1 MSRPAHI
8 RPIFGEYYCDSFY
21 GGGVEQGRFGYPPMT
36 AVAGALQ
43 TPWQGFFGDRD
54 ESIPTEH
61 VEALRTAAA
70 TAPVDTAI
78 VRYADAQHGFHC
90 DDRPAVLNAEAAAD
104 AWSET
109 LKWFEG
115 HIAKP

>member
-1 MSRPAHI
+1 
-8 RPIFGEYYCDSFY
+8 
-21 GGGVEQGRFGYPPMT
+21 
-36 AVAGALQ
+36 VA
-43 TPWQGFFGDRD
+43 
-54 ESIPTEH
+54 
-61 VEALRTAAA
+61 
-70 TAPVDTAI
+70 VDTAI

-109 LKWFEG
+109 LKWFGG

>member
-1 MSRPAHI
+1 
-8 RPIFGEYYCDSFY
+8 
-21 GGGVEQGRFGYPPMT
+21 
-36 AVAGALQ
+36 
-43 TPWQGFFGDRD
+43 
-54 ESIPTEH
+54 
-61 VEALRTAAA
+61 
-70 TAPVDTAI
+70 VDTAI

-115 HIAKP
+115 HIAKL

>member
-1 MSRPAHI
+1 VLGSLIMLYAA
-8 RPIFGEYYCDSFY
+8 
-21 GGGVEQGRFGYPPMT
+21 RFSDISPRLWIVT
-36 AVAGALQ
+36 AGAFASGACLLSKTSNAIGQ
-43 TPWQGFFGDRD
+43 P
-54 ESIPTEH
+54 P
-61 VEALRTAAA
+61 

-115 HIAKP
+115 HIAKL

>member
-8 RPIFGEYYCDSFY
+8 RPIFGEYYCDPFY

-78 VRYADAQHGFHC
+78 ARYADAHSGSTATTDPQY
-90 DDRPAVLNAEAAAD
+90 
-104 AWSET
+104 
-109 LKWFEG
+109 
-115 HIAKP
+115 